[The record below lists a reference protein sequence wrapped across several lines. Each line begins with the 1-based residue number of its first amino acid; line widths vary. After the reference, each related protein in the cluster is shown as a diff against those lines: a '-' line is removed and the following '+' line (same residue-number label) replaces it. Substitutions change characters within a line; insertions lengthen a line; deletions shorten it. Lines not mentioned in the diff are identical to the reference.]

1 MSNKL
6 LLTFALIGV
15 IVVFSCGL
23 LLPMPIGFKVS
34 MITAGV
40 MMIVM
45 FSIIIPFDRKHIV
58 RKMDIKLILRKQKYI
73 FAGMYLIRFRLAG
86 SVCMYMCASIK
97 YFSFNRRDNS
107 KPVCSIFT
115 NQSQVWIIVA
125 SGYLISRISLT
136 LKGIKEIKN
145 HGADWD

>member
-1 MSNKL
+1 MPSLSVYIYERIDEGGFFMSNKL

-58 RKMDIKLILRKQKYI
+58 RKK
-73 FAGMYLIRFRLAG
+73 
-86 SVCMYMCASIK
+86 
-97 YFSFNRRDNS
+97 
-107 KPVCSIFT
+107 
-115 NQSQVWIIVA
+115 WI
-125 SGYLISRISLT
+125 
-136 LKGIKEIKN
+136 
-145 HGADWD
+145 

>member
-6 LLTFALIGV
+6 LLAFAVIGI

-58 RKMDIKLILRKQKYI
+58 RKKGYKID
-73 FAGMYLIRFRLAG
+73 
-86 SVCMYMCASIK
+86 
-97 YFSFNRRDNS
+97 
-107 KPVCSIFT
+107 FT
-115 NQSQVWIIVA
+115 KTKV
-125 SGYLISRISLT
+125 
-136 LKGIKEIKN
+136 
-145 HGADWD
+145 